1 VNDAFLGRVLE
12 LLVTYDPAFY
22 WTPPLP
28 TATAIAV
35 PDRRSAGIYE
45 GIMRIGFKRRNRHNN
60 DCRAGADCGRSEA
73 LTSRRYADGKKT
85 SGIAASV
92 RTAEPVL
99 SFSLDLA

>member
-1 VNDAFLGRVLE
+1 
-12 LLVTYDPAFY
+12 
-22 WTPPLP
+22 
-28 TATAIAV
+28 
-35 PDRRSAGIYE
+35 
-45 GIMRIGFKRRNRHNN
+45 MRIGFKRRNRHDN

-99 SFSLDLA
+99 SFSLDLAESHLARPVLRLDEVPHCVM